1 MPIDFKDSVHID
13 GDIKASQAFIDSN
26 DSAGTSGQVLSSTAT
41 GTDWIALPSTGVAW
55 GGITGT
61 LSNQT
66 DLQSALNAKQA
77 TLISGTNIKTVNSTT
92 ILGSGNISVQDV
104 LVSATNIKTVNGS
117 TLLGSGDLVIS
128 TTSTWGSITGT
139 LSSQTDLADA
149 LDDTTLIQ
157 TKPIAGVYQLIPSD
171 RNQNLENTDDCIV
184 EIDASNLAAMPV
196 GAQVFFAKKAETLSY
211 LAIGVIVNSVDGL
224 LEMGRINCG
233 ASLLKIGDIEY
244 NLIGELV

>member
-1 MPIDFKDSVHID
+1 MPIEFKDSID
-13 GDIKASQAFIDSN
+13 VEGDIKVSQSIIDSN

-41 GTDWIALPSTGVAW
+41 GTDWITLPSTGVAW
-55 GGITGT
+55 GGITGI

-66 DLQSALNAKQA
+66 DLQNALNAKQD
-77 TLISGTNIKTVNSTT
+77 TLVSGTNIKTVNSTT
-92 ILGSGNISVQDV
+92 ILGSGNLPVQEV

-149 LDDTTLIQ
+149 LDETTLIQ
-157 TKPIAGVYQLIPSD
+157 TKSIAGIYQLIPSD
-171 RNQNLENTDDCIV
+171 RNQNLENIEDCTV
-184 EIDASNLAAMPV
+184 QIDATNLSAMPV
-196 GAQVFFAKKAETLSY
+196 GAQVFFTKKAETLRFS
-211 LAIGVIVNSVDGL
+211 AIGVTLNSVDSL
-224 LEMGRINCG
+224 IEMGRINCG
-233 ASLLKIGDIEY
+233 ASLLKIGNTEY